1 MSPIEQTEQVKVS
14 PELLSHFG
22 IKNPNDI
29 IVFLKS
35 PEGKAIQTALQEDMK
50 DAITL
55 LEDLKEHFL
64 LLKRKKKLLHFLL
77 ALAYQEE
84 EAEQELINQINEKI
98 NEELLQEAKEAQKES
113 YEESESREEEMIQD
127 IMDDYLEDYGYAA
140 QALEEQLL
148 NTESTAKSLEGDWH
162 DFEEMV
168 NEYHLKNPALTLEM
182 DPLHEKKLVEENGL
196 TYLIPTQQKLQDL
209 SPEKKH

>member
-1 MSPIEQTEQVKVS
+1 MSPIEQTEQVKIR

-84 EAEQELINQINEKI
+84 EAEHKLMKK
-98 NEELLQEAKEAQKES
+98 LMRSFYKKQKRHRKRLMKS
-113 YEESESREEEMIQD
+113 PSRE
-127 IMDDYLEDYGYAA
+127 
-140 QALEEQLL
+140 
-148 NTESTAKSLEGDWH
+148 
-162 DFEEMV
+162 
-168 NEYHLKNPALTLEM
+168 
-182 DPLHEKKLVEENGL
+182 KK
-196 TYLIPTQQKLQDL
+196 K
-209 SPEKKH
+209 